1 MNTFTSIKELLS
13 TLVREHKLL
22 TEMFEKRKT
31 LSYKY
36 DLALVMV
43 DYNEERIQYLIS
55 HSVIRQNRS
64 FYLRGLCLHKSSII
78 LPVYRRS
85 ISANESFSYQ
95 QYISQSLRLGFDFDK
110 QYRPLS
116 CRGAIEYLAF

>member
-78 LPVYRRS
+78 LPVYRCS
-85 ISANESFSYQ
+85 ISANESLSYQ
-95 QYISQSLRLGFDFDK
+95 Q
-110 QYRPLS
+110 
-116 CRGAIEYLAF
+116 

>member
-64 FYLRGLCLHKSSII
+64 FYLRGFVSSQII
-78 LPVYRRS
+78 YNSPGL
-85 ISANESFSYQ
+85 F
-95 QYISQSLRLGFDFDK
+95 
-110 QYRPLS
+110 
-116 CRGAIEYLAF
+116 